1 MTFEYIVGGAAAGL
15 AMAYLLYVLLWPERF

>member
-1 MTFEYIVGGAAAGL
+1 MTFEYIVGGAVAGL

>member
-1 MTFEYIVGGAAAGL
+1 MTFEYIVGGAGAGL